1 MRKCTVNLKNGLR
14 PIVVTTQDAVSG
26 ALLLAKGAGIDDR
39 LEVLD
44 AQQFLAANIY
54 EWSQFE
60 DSRCRSEL
68 ERLVGKYNK
77 IVSECE
83 SDPSLR
89 IEIG

>member
-54 EWSQFE
+54 EWRQFE
-60 DSRCRSEL
+60 GTRCR
-68 ERLVGKYNK
+68 
-77 IVSECE
+77 
-83 SDPSLR
+83 
-89 IEIG
+89 